1 MRYEQG
7 SPQKVLWASEIEGE
21 IQNIHISTVVSC
33 SNRVM
38 VTSSLTSHE
47 FYLYFLNRA
56 HVGPKQVFRVLM
68 GGKFG
73 GTVVVN

>member
-7 SPQKVLWASEIEGE
+7 SPQKVLWANEIEGE
-21 IQNIHISTVVSC
+21 IQNIYISTVVSC
-33 SNRVM
+33 YNRVM
-38 VTSSLTSHE
+38 VISSLTRHE

-73 GTVVVN
+73 GNVVVN